1 MTLSYEE
8 LQLQQRTALAD
19 LIKWAGTPSRL
30 AMLYGYTPPTVW
42 FWTKHGRISKEGALR
57 ASEITGGLFTFEQL
71 RPDLAE
77 KASYNQCA
85 Q

>member
-8 LQLQQRTALAD
+8 LQHQQRTALAD
-19 LIKWAGTPSRL
+19 LIQWAGTPSRL

-77 KASYNQCA
+77 KALYK
-85 Q
+85 